1 MAIHRNQNSE
11 AMTSFAR
18 DVDAGLSAPF
28 KFLLSRY
35 FYDAKGDTLFQE
47 IMRMPEY
54 YLTDAEYEIFLKQG
68 ADLLDAMKVGDGGF
82 DLVEFGAGDGY
93 KTKVLI
99 NSMLAENATFTYR
112 PIDISSDVLAALK
125 YELSLKFPA
134 LKVEPQHAE
143 YFTALEQI
151 GKKSA
156 LPKLVL
162 FLGSS
167 IGNFTEERT
176 VAFLNALFAKLN
188 RGDKALIGFDL
199 KKNPEVILKAYNDPA
214 GITKRFNLNIL
225 TRINR
230 QLKGH
235 FDLQQFAHFPTY
247 NPESGFA
254 RSYLVSLVA
263 QEVPIDV
270 LDKSFHFAEGECIHT
285 EISRKYSIPQI
296 EALLENS
303 GFTVHKHFTDSRGY
317 YVNTLA
323 EKTTI

>member
-1 MAIHRNQNSE
+1 MNN
-11 AMTSFAR
+11 FAR

-35 FYDAKGDTLFQE
+35 FYDAKGDSLFQE
-47 IMRMPEY
+47 IMHMPEY

-68 ADLLDAMKVGDGGF
+68 TDLLQAMRVDAGGF

-125 YELSLKFPA
+125 YELGLKFPK

-151 GKKSA
+151 GKKSQ

-167 IGNFTEERT
+167 IGNFPEDRT
-176 VAFLNALFAKLN
+176 VAFLNALNHKLKS
-188 RGDKALIGFDL
+188 GDKVLIGFDL
-199 KKNPEVILKAYNDPA
+199 KKNPEVILRAYNDPA
-214 GITKRFNLNIL
+214 GITRRFNLNIL

-230 QLKGH
+230 QLGGH
-235 FDLQQFAHFPTY
+235 FDLDRFEHYPTY
-247 NPESGFA
+247 DPESGFA
-254 RSYLVSLVA
+254 KSYLVSLVEQDVA
-263 QEVPIDV
+263 IDA
-270 LDKSFHFAEGECIHT
+270 LEKSYRFGVGECIHT

-296 EALLENS
+296 EKLLTGS
-303 GFTVHKHFTDSRGY
+303 GFKLSKHFTDSRGY

-323 EKTTI
+323 EKTSI